1 MTEPPISDTLKHLAD
16 ENDLDVLKSEL
27 LQMQA
32 HIFELAA
39 ESEGVFPF
47 AVDQHPADN
56 DLRYILS
63 EIDQILKTKTIER
76 AHYYIKRLIK
86 SLTEVKSGKINDI
99 NLNRWKDYD
108 DIITDSLWII
118 NKRDRSGEH
127 NAGYW
132 GNFIPQIPNQ
142 LIRRYTR
149 EKEWVLD
156 PFLGSGTTL
165 IECKRLG
172 RNGLG
177 VELSE
182 SIAGI
187 AREKVEKE
195 KSVSDSICKIINA
208 DSTKVDLAE
217 HLTSMGIES
226 VQMIILHPPYWDI
239 IKFSED
245 NADLSNAENIEEF
258 LKMLTDVVD
267 NTSPLLDDERYMA
280 LVIGDKY
287 AGGEWIP
294 LGFMAM
300 QEILKRKFK
309 LKSII
314 VKNFEETKGKMNTK
328 ELWRYRALLGG
339 FYLFKHEYIFLFR
352 KA

>member
-1 MTEPPISDTLKHLAD
+1 MTEPVISETLKHLAD
-16 ENDLDVLKSEL
+16 ENDLIVLKNEL
-27 LQMQA
+27 RQMQE

-47 AVDQHPADN
+47 AVDQEPADN
-56 DLRYILS
+56 DLRFVLS

-86 SLTEVKSGKINDI
+86 SLTEIKTGNINDI

-149 EKEWVLD
+149 ENEWVLD
-156 PFLGSGTTL
+156 PFSGSGTTL

-182 SIAGI
+182 NIAVT
-187 AREKVEKE
+187 AQEKIKKE
-195 KSVSDSICKIINA
+195 KTVFNSVCKIINA
-208 DSTKVDLAE
+208 DSTKLDFAE
-217 HLTSMGIES
+217 QLTTLGIES
-226 VQMIILHPPYWDI
+226 VQMIILHPPYWNI

-245 NADLSNAENIEEF
+245 NADLSNARDIDEF
-258 LKMLTDVVD
+258 LGMLANVVD
-267 NTSPLLDDERYMA
+267 NTSQLLDKGRYMA

-314 VKNFEETKGKMNTK
+314 IKNFEETKGKMNTK

-352 KA
+352 KS